1 MLART
6 IVLVAAAAQWQNAAM
21 STSPVQT
28 LLFTTAFLAS
38 ACTPTDSPPAQDQ
51 KADAK
56 LEAKKVED
64 KPDAAAAA
72 KAKADADTKAKA
84 DAAAAAKAA
93 TPVAKFRKGQIA
105 RAGMSAE
112 DLLEYNKAQGDPM
125 GSIDLKTAL
134 AGDPVLE
141 DSSKGKLFA
150 TFDTTMG
157 KFRCELYEDRSPNTV
172 ANFVGLARG
181 VRPFF
186 DKKSDAWKTAPFYD
200 GILFHR
206 VIPGFMIQTGDP
218 LGTGTGGPGFVV
230 TDEFDKSLRHVG
242 AGILSMANRGVNTGS
257 SQFFVTVAPTPHL
270 DDKHAIFG
278 KCDPKVAI
286 KISQVKTKSERPLDD
301 VKITTLTFTRAKK

>member
-1 MLART
+1 MSAWR
-6 IVLVAAAAQWQNAAM
+6 IALVAKAARWQNAAM
-21 STSPVQT
+21 SIAPSRT
-28 LLFTTAFLAS
+28 LLFTTVFLAS
-38 ACTPTDSPPAQDQ
+38 ACTPSDTPDK
-51 KADAK
+51 KADIK
-56 LEAKKVED
+56 IEAKKVED
-64 KPDAAAAA
+64 KPDPNAKTETKADMEA
-72 KAKADADTKAKA
+72 KAKA
-84 DAAAAAKAA
+84 AAATAAKVA
-93 TPVAKFRKGQIA
+93 TPAAKFRKGQIA
-105 RAGMSAE
+105 RPGMSAE
-112 DLLEYNKAQGDPM
+112 DLLEYNKTQGDPM

-134 AGDPVLE
+134 AGDPALE
-141 DSSKGKLFA
+141 DTSKGKLFA

-157 KFRCELYEDRSPNTV
+157 KFRCELYEDKSPTSV

-186 DKKSDAWKTAPFYD
+186 DKKTDSWKTAPFYD

-218 LGTGTGGPGFVV
+218 LGTGTGGPGYVI

-242 AGILSMANRGVNTGS
+242 PGILSMANRGVNTGS

-301 VKITTLTFTRAKK
+301 VKINTLTFTRAKK

>member
-1 MLART
+1 
-6 IVLVAAAAQWQNAAM
+6 M
-21 STSPVQT
+21 SIASSRT
-28 LLFTTAFLAS
+28 LLFTTVFLAS
-38 ACTPTDSPPAQDQ
+38 ACTPTDAPDK
-51 KADAK
+51 KADIK
-56 LEAKKVED
+56 IEAKKVED
-64 KPDAAAAA
+64 KPDLKAQTETKADMEA
-72 KAKADADTKAKA
+72 KAKA
-84 DAAAAAKAA
+84 AAATAAKVA
-93 TPVAKFRKGQIA
+93 TPAAKFRKGQIA
-105 RAGMSAE
+105 RPNMSAE
-112 DLLEYNKAQGDPM
+112 DLLEYNKTQGDPM

-141 DSSKGKLFA
+141 DASKGKLFA

-157 KFRCELYEDRSPNTV
+157 KFRCELYEDKSPTSV

-186 DKKSDAWKTAPFYD
+186 DKKSDSWKTAPFYD

-218 LGTGTGGPGFVV
+218 LGTGTGGPGYVI
-230 TDEFDKSLRHVG
+230 TDEFDSSLRHVG
-242 AGILSMANRGVNTGS
+242 PGILSMANRGVNTGS

-301 VKITTLTFTRAKK
+301 VKINTLTFTRAKK